1 MDGAFWYV
9 YMLRSQADPARFYVG
24 LAKDLSARL
33 KLHNAGQV
41 RHTAQSVPW
50 QIETAVAF
58 RSKTKAVAFERYLKT
73 HSGRA
78 FAKKHF

>member
-1 MDGAFWYV
+1 MDTLFWYV
-9 YMLRSQADPARFYVG
+9 YMLRSQADPNRYYVG
-24 LAKDLSARL
+24 LAKDLHGRL
-33 KLHNAGQV
+33 KRHNAGQV
-41 RHTAQSVPW
+41 RYTATLVPW

-58 RSKTKAVAFERYLKT
+58 RSKARTVAFEQYLKT